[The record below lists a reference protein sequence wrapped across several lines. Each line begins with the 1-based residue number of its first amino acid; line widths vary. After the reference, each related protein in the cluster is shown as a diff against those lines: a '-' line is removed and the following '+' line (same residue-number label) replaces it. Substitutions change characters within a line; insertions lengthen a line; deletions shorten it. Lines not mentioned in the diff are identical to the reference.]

1 MSMRSP
7 DDDQDA
13 DSALGVADDADSA
26 FTSSASRATEWRF
39 ENGRRYH
46 AYDDGTYNL
55 PNDALEQ
62 SRLDLQHVMWLMT
75 SHNTLHLSPLRPSS
89 LHSVLDV
96 GCGTGAWT
104 IAFADAH
111 PDAHVIGTDLSPVQP
126 AFVPPNSNCKRPNYL
141 LSFHLC
147 PDDIADPPVKRVLSL
162 PSTTTFYDLH
172 RALQLAFGWA
182 ATHDWDYVVRDP
194 AYVEP
199 DEDPIMAMMRKM
211 TRSNARIGARG
222 PGAAGEFDAEDDAE
236 PREFLVRIKMPED
249 RSGGAMMPFVD
260 SSMGDMQRRHPR
272 TAERNAARV
281 KLWEVLDKDEY
292 KGAAMA
298 YTYDF
303 GDGWEHVVEVVG
315 RAPATER
322 ITCTDG
328 EGRGVAEDV
337 GGTRGW
343 ERLKAAYRAENPD
356 KEQKEKMRWFE
367 SEASN
372 ADRDGLGGNRAARWS
387 KAEVNRSLAE
397 AGL

>member
-1 MSMRSP
+1 
-7 DDDQDA
+7 
-13 DSALGVADDADSA
+13 
-26 FTSSASRATEWRF
+26 
-39 ENGRRYH
+39 
-46 AYDDGTYNL
+46 
-55 PNDALEQ
+55 
-62 SRLDLQHVMWLMT
+62 
-75 SHNTLHLSPLRPSS
+75 
-89 LHSVLDV
+89 
-96 GCGTGAWT
+96 
-104 IAFADAH
+104 
-111 PDAHVIGTDLSPVQP
+111 
-126 AFVPPNSNCKRPNYL
+126 
-141 LSFHLC
+141 
-147 PDDIADPPVKRVLSL
+147 
-162 PSTTTFYDLH
+162 
-172 RALQLAFGWA
+172 
-182 ATHDWDYVVRDP
+182 
-194 AYVEP
+194 
-199 DEDPIMAMMRKM
+199 MAMMRKI

-222 PGAAGEFDAEDDAE
+222 PGAASEFDAEDDAE
-236 PREFLVRIKMPED
+236 PREFLVQIKMPED
-249 RSGGAMMPFVD
+249 QSGAMPFVD
-260 SSMGDMQRRHPR
+260 SSMGDMQRRHPQ

-292 KGAAMA
+292 KGAEMA

-303 GDGWEHVVEVVG
+303 GDGWEHVVSVVG

-322 ITCTDG
+322 ITCTEG